1 MLCIVTRL
9 FLCTATSP
17 FAVARLAV
25 RRFAYCPPMMVPPFN
40 NLGCE
45 FFFSPV
51 DSSSTRVRH
60 PSSRT
65 FWKRNLE
72 AFLPAFA
79 PDIPAVEHCYPVKEP
94 QSELRFRP
102 FSTNRSLL
110 PLRTELRAPA
120 T

>member
-1 MLCIVTRL
+1 MLCIPRL

-25 RRFAYCPPMMVPPFN
+25 RRFAYCLPIMVLTGD

-51 DSSSTRVRH
+51 DSSSTGVGH

-65 FWKRNLE
+65 SWKRNLE

-79 PDIPAVEHCYPVKEP
+79 PAIPVVAHYYPLKKP
-94 QSELRFRP
+94 QNEVRFRP
-102 FSTNRSLL
+102 SSTNRSF
-110 PLRTELRAPA
+110 PPIRTELRVPA